1 MTLPAP
7 VPRPVPPTV
16 PHGVRIPPEAHR
28 AQPPGPILR
37 ALPCPAC
44 GETSTNTTL
53 RYREHCVPGCPDNL
67 PYMQRTC
74 LRCKHEWRTYD
85 VLTGEAGP

>member
-1 MTLPAP
+1 MSAA
-7 VPRPVPPTV
+7 VEPPT
-16 PHGVRIPPEAHR
+16 PRGVRIPPGMTYSPLPA
-28 AQPPGPILR
+28 PTVR

-44 GETSTNTTL
+44 GETPSNTTL